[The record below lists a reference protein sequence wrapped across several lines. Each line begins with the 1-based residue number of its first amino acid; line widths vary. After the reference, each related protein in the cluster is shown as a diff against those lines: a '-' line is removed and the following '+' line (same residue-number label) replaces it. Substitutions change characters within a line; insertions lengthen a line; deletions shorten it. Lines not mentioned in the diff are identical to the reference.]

1 MDLLEKYLGG
11 DTLRVHEEIERMG
24 PAAFE
29 KGNFQ
34 EVNAVLA
41 ETMKR
46 VAHNLD
52 VIYAALQAKNYCFK
66 KNPRHDFEYPILKP
80 RWGVKFR
87 VRRLEKAVKTF
98 GHVPLSLKMFYRI
111 VGACNFT
118 WDYETIEEIPWE
130 GADPIEIIPISDLLR
145 EVKELEADDE
155 DEEVGLPAAGD
166 YLHKDNISGG
176 PMYRVELTRNPQV
189 DSKFLHEEHETTF
202 INYLRIAMNNCGF
215 SRAGAV
221 SHLPHFIEYIDN
233 VKPKL
238 KPI

>member
-1 MDLLEKYLGG
+1 MDLLEKYLKG
-11 DTLRVHEEIERMG
+11 DTLQVYEEIEHMG
-24 PAAFE
+24 PVAFE
-29 KGNFQ
+29 RGNFQ

-52 VIYAALQAKNYCFK
+52 VIHAALKAENYCFK

-80 RWGVKFR
+80 RWGAKLR
-87 VRRLEKAVKTF
+87 VYRLEKAVRAF
-98 GHVPLSLKMFYRI
+98 GHVPLSFKMFYRM

-130 GADPIEIIPISDLLR
+130 GADPIEIIPITDLLR
-145 EVKELEADDE
+145 EVKGIEPDDE
-155 DEEVGLPAAGD
+155 EAGLPVAGD

-176 PMYRVELTRNPQV
+176 PMYAVELTQNPQI
-189 DSKFLHEEHETTF
+189 DSKFLYEGNETTF
-202 INYLRIAMNNCGF
+202 INYLRIAMDNCGF
-215 SRAGAV
+215 SRARAV
-221 SHLPHFIEYIDN
+221 SHLPSYIEYLGK
-233 VKPKL
+233 VKPKI